1 MCTPNRLVVVDD
13 EPIILSLLVSIFDE
27 EPWEVVACS
36 DGETALASMRS
47 DGVDV
52 LLTDKN
58 LPDIGGLELLREA
71 KGLQPDCEGIIV
83 TGYASLDTV
92 LAAMQLDAF
101 DYIIKPPNDIFDIQR
116 KVRQAFSKIEL
127 GRKNAA
133 LMAQLQQQ
141 NQQLQDALTELRSVQ
156 DELIQS
162 EKLAGIGTL
171 AAGIAHEISSPLF
184 GVMGLAEA
192 IPREQDKTLV
202 DNYASEIVS
211 YSRTIKEIVGQ
222 LQGYSRSTEG
232 EYQTSVEL
240 HSVVDDAV
248 RLVTRTKSVADGVVE
263 VEVEQAPVLLAKT
276 GEIQQVFVNL
286 VKNAIEAVQEHRGG
300 LQAGDVRIRLWQD
313 DHHVRATVAD
323 RGEGIAESRRASV
336 FDPFFTTKPP
346 GKGTGLGLN
355 IVYRIVTRYRGAI
368 AIEDAPSGGA
378 QFTLRF
384 PRRGVEA

>member
-1 MCTPNRLVVVDD
+1 MRTPNRLVVVDD